1 VEYAAVIVAGF
12 GFRSSADVAAC
23 EAALALAQHG
33 HPPVTTLAAPHDKAA
48 LLAPLAQALGI
59 PLIAL
64 PPDRLTRVATQTRSE
79 ASLRARGTGSVAEA
93 AALAAAGNGARLIA
107 RRCISPD
114 RRATCAIAQGLST

>member
-1 VEYAAVIVAGF
+1 MIVAGF
-12 GFRSSADVAAC
+12 GFRGSADVASC

-33 HPPVTTLAAPHDKAA
+33 HPPVTALAAPDDKAP

-64 PPDRLTRVATQTRSE
+64 AADRLTGLATPTRSQ
-79 ASLRARGTGSVAEA
+79 ASLDARGTGSVAEA
-93 AALAAAGNGARLIA
+93 AALVAVGDGARLIA

-114 RRATCAIAQGLST
+114 RRATCAIAQGAST